1 MNDETTKRKIP
12 QQKRSR
18 ERVDL
23 ILDTAES
30 LFAKFGYE
38 NTTTNAIAEEAK
50 VSIGSLYQFFPNK
63 EALKDALIER
73 YLEEMRQTK
82 FADIPSNLTISQV
95 VFFMV
100 DNNMRFSATH
110 KGFEALFTHDLATN
124 IHHEVANNINS
135 VLSAYYPQLNPV
147 RRWQTAEMVLALF
160 KGAMMMLDKVEN
172 VSLEWLIDETSMAI
186 VQYVRGVLIR
196 EKIPLSDDIA

>member
-1 MNDETTKRKIP
+1 MNDEIVKRKIP

-23 ILDTAES
+23 ILDTAEA
-30 LFAKFGYE
+30 LFARFGYE

-63 EALKDALIER
+63 EVLKDALIER

-82 FADIPSNLTISQV
+82 FADIPPNLTISQV

-110 KGFEALFTHDLATN
+110 KGFEELFTHDLATS
-124 IHHEVANNINS
+124 IHQEVANNINS
-135 VLSAYYPQLNPV
+135 VLSAYYPQLNLL
-147 RRWQTAEMVLALF
+147 RRQQTSEMVLALF

-172 VSLEWLIDETSMAI
+172 VSLEWLIEETSMAI